1 MAHYKVALEIEV
13 NADSPL
19 EAAKT
24 VEGWLRN
31 GNYQY
36 YVQEDE
42 ENAEVFSV
50 DLTEADKDAVLPAGV
65 YLPLIG

>member
-1 MAHYKVALEIEV
+1 MTHYKVTLEIEV

-24 VEGWLRN
+24 VQGWLRSDD
-31 GNYQY
+31 YQY

-42 ENAEVFSV
+42 VDGKIVSV
-50 DLTEADKDAVLPAGV
+50 DLTEADEDAVLPADD
-65 YLPLIG
+65 YTPLIS